1 MGGLG
6 GWWLGGWVVRR
17 GDFAQ
22 RTREI
27 IHSPK
32 IDLTNLVCLTVLW
45 IFGVGSHNKL
55 LIIVKLYNDSG
66 FLDI

>member
-32 IDLTNLVCLTVLW
+32 IDLTNL
-45 IFGVGSHNKL
+45 FGVGSHNKRL
-55 LIIVKLYNDSG
+55 LIVILYNDSG